1 MDELGLAH
9 SLSVGHRRHESFGN
23 IVSSLTERRRGET
36 ALQVLL
42 YVTSTTGYRAK
53 TPVKCCGPAEE
64 IRVYIS
70 VWGPICQK

>member
-1 MDELGLAH
+1 MDELQLAH
-9 SLSVGHRRHESFGN
+9 SLSVGHRRHGSFGN
-23 IVSSLTERRRGET
+23 SVSSLTERRRGET

-42 YVTSTTGYRAK
+42 YVASTTEYRAK
-53 TPVKCCGPAEE
+53 TPVKCCGPAAE

>member
-1 MDELGLAH
+1 MDELQLAH

-53 TPVKCCGPAEE
+53 TPVKC
-64 IRVYIS
+64 
-70 VWGPICQK
+70 